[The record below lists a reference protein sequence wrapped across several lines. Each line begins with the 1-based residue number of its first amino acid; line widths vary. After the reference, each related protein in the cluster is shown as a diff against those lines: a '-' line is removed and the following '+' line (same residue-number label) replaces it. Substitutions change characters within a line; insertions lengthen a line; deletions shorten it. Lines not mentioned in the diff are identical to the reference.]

1 LSQLSDA
8 VVAAAQGGDRSA
20 MRVVYEVL
28 APRVLGYLRTKG
40 VADPE
45 AVTGDVFVAVFTQL
59 HRTTGGAAGLTRFT
73 FSIAHAR
80 MVDEHRARSRVGPMV
95 SYDPDLDERS
105 VESAED
111 AAAASI
117 SVARVRAVLAQLPED
132 QGEVLTLRII
142 ADLTIDQIAQVMGR
156 SPGAIK
162 QLQRR
167 AMISLRQVLAER
179 QVTL

>member
-1 LSQLSDA
+1 MPQLSDET
-8 VVAAAQGGDRSA
+8 VAAAQDGDRAA
-20 MRVVYEVL
+20 MRVVYEAL
-28 APRVLGYLRTKG
+28 APRVLGYLRAKG
-40 VADPE
+40 VTDPE
-45 AVTGDVFVAVFTQL
+45 AVTGDVFVALFTQL
-59 HRTTGGAAGLTRFT
+59 HRITGGAAGLTRLT

-95 SYDPDLDERS
+95 SYDPELDERE

-117 SVARVRAVLAQLPED
+117 SVARVRAVLAQLSDD
-132 QGEVLTLRII
+132 QCEVLTLRVIG
-142 ADLTIDQIAQVMGR
+142 DLTIDQIAQVMGR

-167 AMISLRQVLAER
+167 AMISLRQIIAER